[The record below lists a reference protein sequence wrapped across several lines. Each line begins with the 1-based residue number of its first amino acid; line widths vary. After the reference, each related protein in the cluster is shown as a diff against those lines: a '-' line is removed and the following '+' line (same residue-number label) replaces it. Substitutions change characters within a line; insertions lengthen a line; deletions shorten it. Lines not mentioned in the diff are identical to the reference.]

1 MNTIIPGLD
10 LAIDNDYKPLM
21 VMKPRKDINEVDS
34 VSCVD

>member
-10 LAIDNDYKPLM
+10 LAINNDYKPLVAM
-21 VMKPRKDINEVDS
+21 QPRKDRNEVDS